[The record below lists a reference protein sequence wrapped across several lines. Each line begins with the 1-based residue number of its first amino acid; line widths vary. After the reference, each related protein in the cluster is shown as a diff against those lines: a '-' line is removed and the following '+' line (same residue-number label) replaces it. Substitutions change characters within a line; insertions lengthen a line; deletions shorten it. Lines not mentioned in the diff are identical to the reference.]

1 MSVHA
6 ADSHAHDGG
15 HVHHWETSAAPLVI
29 SVGLLLTV
37 PLGFSSYFI
46 YEKPLLALIFAGLGV
61 LTLLSGVGIWV
72 REALTTRNLVEG
84 AAAIGFPLFIVS
96 ELFMFAALFAGYWAT
111 RLFATSWPPAGTPAM
126 ETTKPLIMLALMVIS
141 SVALFSASKKHAA
154 GDLAGFRSGVLVTI
168 LLGVVFTVMTGLEY
182 SHLIGIGFIPG
193 SNIFSSAYYAI
204 TGFHA
209 VHVLVGVVMF
219 LFMYVHALAGRTNQ
233 TFILCGSIFWYFL
246 TVASI
251 FVVTQVYF
259 W

>member
-15 HVHHWETSAAPLVI
+15 HAHHWETSAAPLVI

-46 YEKPLLALIFAGLGV
+46 YENTLLALIFAGLGV
-61 LTLLSGVGIWV
+61 VTLLYGVAIWV
-72 REALTTRNLVEG
+72 REALTIRNLVEG

-96 ELFMFAALFAGYWAT
+96 EFFMFGALFVGYWVT
-111 RLFATSWPPAGTPAM
+111 RLFATSWPPAGTPALD
-126 ETTKPLIMLALMVIS
+126 TTKPLIMLALMVIS
-141 SVALFSASKKHAA
+141 SVALFSAGKKHAA
-154 GDLAGFRSGVLVTI
+154 GDLAGFRSGVLLTI
-168 LLGVVFTVMTGLEY
+168 VLGALFLVLTGLEY
-182 SHLIGIGFIPG
+182 AHLIGEGFIPG
-193 SNIFSSAYYAI
+193 TNIFSSVYYSI

-209 VHVLVGVVMF
+209 LHVVVGVGMF
-219 LFMYVHALAGRTNQ
+219 LFMYVHALAGRTNP
-233 TFILCGSIFWYFL
+233 TFVLCGSIFWYFL

>member
-15 HVHHWETSAAPLVI
+15 HAHHWETSAAPTVI
-29 SVGLLLTV
+29 SLGILLTV

-46 YEKPLLALIFAGLGV
+46 YENTLLALIFTGLGL
-61 LTLLSGVGIWV
+61 LTLIWGVSIWV
-72 REALTTRNLVEG
+72 REALTTRNLIEG

-96 ELFMFAALFAGYWAT
+96 EFFMFAALFIAYWVM
-111 RLFATSWPPAGTPAM
+111 RLFATSWPPVGTPAM
-126 ETTKPLIMLALMVIS
+126 DGTKALIMLALMVIS

-154 GDLAGFRSGVLVTI
+154 GDLAGFRTGLLVTI
-168 LLGVVFTVMTGLEY
+168 VLGVIFTAMTAIEY
-182 SHLIGIGFIPG
+182 SHLIAAGFVPG
-193 SNIFSSAYYAI
+193 SSVFSSAYYSI

-209 VHVLVGVVMF
+209 ILVVIGVVMF
-219 LFMYVHALAGRTNQ
+219 LFMFLHALAGRTNQ
-233 TFILCGSIFWYFL
+233 TFVLCGSIFWYFL

>member
-1 MSVHA
+1 MSVH
-6 ADSHAHDGG
+6 ADSHAHHEG
-15 HVHHWETSAAPLVI
+15 HAHHWEVSAAPLVI
-29 SVGLLLTV
+29 SVGLLLTI
-37 PLGFSSYFI
+37 PLGFASFFV
-46 YEKPLLALIFAGLGV
+46 YENTTLGLIFAGLGV
-61 LTLLSGVGIWV
+61 LTILYGVGIWV
-72 REALTTRNLVEG
+72 YEALTIKNLVEG

-141 SVALFSASKKHAA
+141 SVALFSASKKHEA
-154 GDLAGFRSGVLVTI
+154 GDLAGFRSGVLLTI
-168 LLGVVFTVMTGLEY
+168 VLGVVFLAMTVMEY
-182 SHLIGIGFIPG
+182 SHLISIGFIPG

-209 VHVLVGVVMF
+209 VHVLIGVVLF
-219 LFMYVHALAGRTNQ
+219 LFMFVHALAGRTNQ

>member
-15 HVHHWETSAAPLVI
+15 HAHHWETSAAPLVI

-46 YEKPLLALIFAGLGV
+46 YENALLGLIFAGLGV
-61 LTLLSGVGIWV
+61 LTLIWGVAIWV
-72 REALTTRNLVEG
+72 REALTTRNMVEG

-96 ELFMFAALFAGYWAT
+96 EFFMFLALFAGYWAT
-111 RLFATSWPPAGTPAM
+111 RLFATSWPPAGTPVM
-126 ETTKPLIMLALMVIS
+126 ETTKPLIMLGLMVVS
-141 SVALFSASKKHAA
+141 SVLLFSAGKKHAA
-154 GDLAGFRSGVLVTI
+154 GDLPGFRSGLLLTL
-168 LLGVVFTVMTGLEY
+168 LLGVVFMGLTVSEY
-182 SHLIGIGFIPG
+182 SHLISIGFIPG
-193 SNIFSSAYYAI
+193 TNIFSSAFYSI

-209 VHVLVGVVMF
+209 VHVLLGVGMF
-219 LFMYVHALAGRTNQ
+219 IYMYLHALAGRTNA
-233 TFILCGSIFWYFL
+233 TFILCGAIFWYFL

-251 FVVTQVYF
+251 FVVSQVYF